1 MQPIMSNF
9 TPAEIARRVADLIAE
24 SPDKF
29 NMHKFAGKSCHTP
42 ACIAGH
48 IGIMHKDY
56 YLRRHQNRAPYHPIP
71 RWSERQSAR
80 LGLTTSA
87 GQDLF
92 TQDKYLHMQPADLS
106 QVMLHLSKELEDA
119 TEPITAQQLQQI
131 TARALIPRP
140 P

>member
-1 MQPIMSNF
+1 MSEF

-29 NMHKFAGKSCHTP
+29 NMHEFAGKGCHTP

-48 IGIMHKDY
+48 IGILHKDY
-56 YLRRHQNRAPYHPIP
+56 YLRRHEAREPYHPIP
-71 RWSERQSAR
+71 RWTERQSAR
-80 LGLTTSA
+80 LGLTNSA
-87 GQDLF
+87 GVDFF
-92 TQDKYLHMQPADLS
+92 TQPLYLNMKPAELE